1 MKKTNKSLL
10 LAIFCAMTIS
20 GCQTTTSSTE
30 GTTSS
35 TGTTSTTSN
44 VSTSTSSSSEL
55 SGDVL
60 ILDELLARVMIAQNN
75 TSVLNNFNL
84 PASVKYAEYVGNITW
99 ESDSG
104 YIYINPVKTS
114 YTDSASGATYDV
126 YQATVVRPE
135 NGEGDALV
143 RLTATVEYNGLTGTK
158 TQKVTVPEAGPSTTD
173 TWGTLKNMTISSW
186 TEWIAKDSGMV
197 AVQGVITGMVYQ
209 EQYSNANVFLQDEDG
224 GYYAY
229 AVGEMSEDEANN
241 YLAVGNEVIFEGEKS
256 IYNGLHEFNQ
266 EKVTGIKVIS
276 RDNTFDAVDVTEA
289 AKNDNL
295 RKYQAMWVK
304 ATGMFVQEEGKSYMK
319 FNDNKYEIYHSAKYS
334 GAAFD
339 VVEEQ
344 LKEITV
350 GDTVEITGFIG
361 CYNADQFHPY
371 NMVKVEGEEMTDL
384 EKVELAL
391 TSAESALFSY
401 KNVTIDAETEIAL
414 YASADETVT
423 VSYSLNEE
431 ADTEVYVLD
440 TENNKLTVKPVE
452 DTKEATLTITVT
464 CGNET
469 KTSTFA
475 FTACSKLEIL
485 TVEEALAIAT
495 EQEYDKYA
503 DGEFYVQGTLGEIT
517 NSTYGNT
524 TLVSGETKLTVYGM
538 YGDDDCT
545 VKYGNIEGEK
555 PVAGDIVI
563 LKGQLGK
570 FKDSAQLKNAYIY
583 DFSKVLT
590 VEEALAIATE
600 QEYDKY
606 AEGEFYVKGTLG
618 EITNSTYGNTTL
630 VSGET
635 KLTVYGMYGDDDC
648 TVKYGNI
655 EGEKPVAGDIV
666 VLKGQLGKFKDSA
679 QLKNGYIY
687 SFEKAKVEDDTQ
699 DPEEPGNPTVAPYTF
714 DFKNHTGANTSYG
727 EYKDVVLDG
736 QGFTLSCGNQYNKD
750 NVKTGI
756 AVGINKAGNLS
767 KAGALPA
774 AVETALGD
782 KALTGDNVINAALE
796 MDFDVTG
803 VTSVTYNLL
812 KVGYGGDVDTTV
824 YILRSV
830 DAGTTYSVVASCDKS
845 ASSISYTEE
854 TKAESVRYALVV
866 TGGVDANYGAYTRV
880 STLVFA

>member
-44 VSTSTSSSSEL
+44 VSTSTSTSTSSSFEL
-55 SGDVL
+55 SGDAL

-114 YTDSASGATYDV
+114 YTDSASGVTYDV

-186 TEWIAKDSGMV
+186 AEWIAKDSGMV

-391 TSAESALFSY
+391 ASAESALFSY
-401 KNVTIDAETEIAL
+401 KNVTIDAETLIAL

-570 FKDSAQLKNAYIY
+570 FKDSAQLKN
-583 DFSKVLT
+583 
-590 VEEALAIATE
+590 
-600 QEYDKY
+600 
-606 AEGEFYVKGTLG
+606 
-618 EITNSTYGNTTL
+618 
-630 VSGET
+630 
-635 KLTVYGMYGDDDC
+635 
-648 TVKYGNI
+648 
-655 EGEKPVAGDIV
+655 
-666 VLKGQLGKFKDSA
+666 
-679 QLKNGYIY
+679 GYIY
-687 SFEKAKVEDDTQ
+687 SFEKATVEDDTQ
-699 DPEEPGNPTVAPYTF
+699 DPEEPGDPTVAPYTF

-756 AVGINKAGNLS
+756 AVGINKAKNLS
-767 KAGALPA
+767 NAGALPA

-812 KVGYGGDVDTTV
+812 KVGYGGDVATTV

-866 TGGVDANYGAYTRV
+866 TGGVDANYGAYARV